1 MVRRLKCTQRR
12 RCYDI
17 VWRSC
22 VCVCIKCVAKENA
35 PSINNNKFYSER
47 HSGFCR
53 RNVMLI
59 SMYWQISHL
68 AFFSFHSSSPLS
80 NHMKNLYITRCALYC
95 SRTKTKWI
103 ISVRRV
109 DIRRV
114 ISVIVAHTTRHLR
127 WVVFVCVLYALYAT
141 SYLNVIFFS
150 AVIRLIYV
158 TLSTQKAVGKTGS
171 GKTSS

>member
-1 MVRRLKCTQRR
+1 MNGSSIEMHSTAPLLRYCVAF
-12 RCYDI
+12 
-17 VWRSC
+17 VF

-47 HSGFCR
+47 HSGFR
-53 RNVMLI
+53 RKNVMLI

-68 AFFSFHSSSPLS
+68 AFFRFHSSSFRS
-80 NHMKNLYITRCALYC
+80 NHMRNLYITRCVLYY

-114 ISVIVAHTTRHLR
+114 ILVIVAHTTRHLR
-127 WVVFVCVLYALYAT
+127 WVCLCVFSMLRMRT
-141 SYLNVIFFS
+141 
-150 AVIRLIYV
+150 LI
-158 TLSTQKAVGKTGS
+158 LM
-171 GKTSS
+171 